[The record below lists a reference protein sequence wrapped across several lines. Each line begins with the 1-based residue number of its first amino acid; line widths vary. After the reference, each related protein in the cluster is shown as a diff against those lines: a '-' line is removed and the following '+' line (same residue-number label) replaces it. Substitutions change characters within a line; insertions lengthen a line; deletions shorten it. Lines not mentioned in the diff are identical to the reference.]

1 MNCLKKIIIA
11 VLPLMVLST
20 VTAQASTKRYDIK
33 SGYIK
38 YESNNGTEELFWDS
52 YGEKEARYTDHSV
65 TVFGMTQASR
75 NVDYIDG
82 EWSYHY
88 DPATNIA
95 TRYNQAELMQR
106 MTGNKSQQPKDFS
119 EEMIKSFGGVKIG
132 SENVLNKNTD
142 IYHLKNFGDFKVWVY
157 KGVPLKS
164 EVNMMGMSFTS
175 KAVEFKENTRV
186 DLAKLTLPAGAQ
198 IVEGDVEDMPTSEEL
213 QAARGQMLEMQNDP
227 EVQEAM
233 KQMQEL
239 QNDPEFMD
247 AMKQM
252 QELQNNPQYN
262 DALQKTQNAQK
273 YKKSASLPAD
283 SEDISDRA
291 GSIIKEETD
300 AAVEDAIR
308 DTTRDG
314 LKKALG
320 GGLKSIFNN

>member
-1 MNCLKKIIIA
+1 MNYQIKILIGL
-11 VLPLMVLST
+11 LPLMVLSAG
-20 VTAQASTKRYDIK
+20 TAQASAKRYDIK
-33 SGYIK
+33 SGYVK
-38 YESNNGTEELFWDS
+38 YQSNNGTEELYWDG

-82 EWSYHY
+82 EWTYHY

-95 TRYNQAELMQR
+95 TRYNQEDLMKR
-106 MTGNKSQQPKDFS
+106 MTGNKTQQPKEFS
-119 EEMIKSFGGVKIG
+119 EEMIKAFGGVKIG
-132 SENVLNKNTD
+132 SESVLNKNAE
-142 IYHLKNFGDFKVWVY
+142 IYHLKNLGDFKVWVY
-157 KGVPLKS
+157 KGVPMKS
-164 EVNMMGMSFTS
+164 EASMMGMSFTS
-175 KAVEFKENTRV
+175 QAVDFKENARV
-186 DLAKLTLPAGAQ
+186 DMAKLTLPAGAQ
-198 IVEGDVEDMPTSEEL
+198 IVEGDLEDMPTPEEM

-233 KQMQEL
+233 KQMQDL

-252 QELQNNPQYN
+252 QGLQNNPQYN
-262 DALQKTQNAQK
+262 DALQKTQDAQK
-273 YKKSASLPAD
+273 YKKSVTSSAAS
-283 SEDISDRA
+283 ENISDRA
-291 GSIIKEETD
+291 GNIIKEETD